1 MDKRVVI
8 TIPIDNLFIDAIKT
22 ATHNTHHFM
31 EIFTDKTLLDIIG
44 EALELH
50 FNNELDEWELSQ
62 LTEELLLHFNN
73 ESVYISFSYVPYHRL
88 VVKDRNN
95 VTLLDFNLSQFIH
108 KVYWQIQLLVQNHL
122 IPLLRLQNNERISI
136 EKGTIATDNSEL
148 RFVMLI
154 TQTFHY
160 GGAHAKTHDDV
171 SGFY

>member
-1 MDKRVVI
+1 MDNRVVI
-8 TIPIDNLFIDAIKT
+8 TIPIDNTFIDTIKSSVP
-22 ATHNTHHFM
+22 NVHHFM

-62 LTEELLLHFNN
+62 LTEELLLHFSS
-73 ESVYISFSYVPYHRL
+73 ELFHISFSYVPYHRL
-88 VVKDRNN
+88 LVMDKSNIII
-95 VTLLDFNLSQFIH
+95 LDFNLTQFIH

-122 IPLLRLQNNERISI
+122 IPLLHLQNHERISI

-154 TQTFHY
+154 TQTPHY
-160 GGAHAKTHDDV
+160 GGVHAKTHIDV